1 MTVYAHSYHS
11 CFITSEEFTLCCV
24 SRFGREFTLAGPLE
38 SYSVF
43 YVGGEGATLNN
54 LMLNLTQCQVIRRE
68 EGGSVG
74 GVSFNYTL
82 TKVLSH
88 VLCAYIMYVLIYC
101 QYSDDV
107 SGNYCVFNCL

>member
-11 CFITSEEFTLCCV
+11 CFITSEEFPLCCV

-68 EGGSVG
+68 EGVG
-74 GVSFNYTL
+74 EYPLIIVSFTL
-82 TKVLSH
+82 TKCSV
-88 VLCAYIMYVLIYC
+88 V
-101 QYSDDV
+101 
-107 SGNYCVFNCL
+107 YCVHT

>member
-68 EGGSVG
+68 GEYPLII
-74 GVSFNYTL
+74 VSFTL
-82 TKVLSH
+82 TKCSV
-88 VLCAYIMYVLIYC
+88 V
-101 QYSDDV
+101 
-107 SGNYCVFNCL
+107 YCVHT